1 MNSKSRILFI
11 STPVGAGHTRAA
23 QAVQQAVQRINPSSE
38 TQLVNMFDFFPP
50 IIGRTILR
58 GYLLILR
65 LYPSLYGSMYDW
77 GNNSVAALAGRDMIN
92 RYLAD
97 RMLQF
102 IKQYNP
108 DAIVCTHATPAGLT
122 ACLRRNGQISM
133 PVFAV
138 ITDFVLHRLW
148 VYADVDH
155 YYVSHSL
162 LQEQLQQLGISQAK
176 SLAAGIPVSA
186 EYACLRRNEEL
197 LQQFQFT
204 SNLPVILIMGGG
216 GGLLPMDDII
226 GSICRHFSDDVQIIA
241 VTGHNDKLY
250 HRLQARHKHKKN
262 VCILGFVNYI
272 PALMALAAVI
282 ISKPGGMTSAE
293 ALCAGLPLIIYRPI
307 PGQEE
312 GNAQY
317 LTSLGVAKQ
326 VNDVTD
332 LPQALGQLL
341 NNKAESYHEHR
352 NAISRFSRPA
362 AAHEIAN
369 HLINFLQTGQV
380 RT

>member
-1 MNSKSRILFI
+1 MKFLFL
-11 STPVGAGHTRAA
+11 TAPVGVGHTQAA
-23 QAVQQAVQRINPSSE
+23 KAVQQAVQRIDPSSE
-38 TQLVNMFDFFPP
+38 TQLVNMFDFFSPV
-50 IIGRTILR
+50 IGRTILR
-58 GYLLILR
+58 FYLLILR
-65 LYPSLYGSMYDW
+65 LYPSLYGRMYNW
-77 GNNSVAALAGRDMIN
+77 GNNSAAALAGRDLIS

-97 RMLQF
+97 KMLRF

-122 ACLRRNGQISM
+122 ACLRRSGQIII

-148 VYADVDH
+148 IYKEIDH
-155 YYVSHSL
+155 YYVPHSL
-162 LQEQLQQLGISQAK
+162 LQEQLHHHGIGQEK

-186 EYACLRRNEEL
+186 EFACLRRNEEL

-204 SNLPVILIMGGG
+204 SNLPIILIMGGG

-226 GSICRHFSDDVQIIA
+226 GSICCHFGDEVQIIA

-250 HRLQARHKHKKN
+250 HELHIRHKQCSH
-262 VCILGFVNYI
+262 VCVLGFIDYI
-272 PALMALAAVI
+272 PDLMALAAVI

-312 GNAQY
+312 GNTQY

-326 VNDVTD
+326 VNDLTA
-332 LPQALGQLL
+332 LPEALGQLL
-341 NNKAESYHEHR
+341 NNEAESWQERR
-352 NAISRFSRPA
+352 NAISQFSRPD

-369 HLINFLQTGQV
+369 HLVNFLQTGQV

>member
-23 QAVQQAVQRINPSSE
+23 QAVQQAVQRIDPYSE
-38 TQLVNMFDFFPP
+38 TQLVNMFDFFSPV
-50 IIGRTILR
+50 IGRTILR
-58 GYLLILR
+58 LYLLILR

-77 GNNSVAALAGRDMIN
+77 GNNSVAALAGRDVIN
-92 RYLAD
+92 RYLAAK
-97 RMLQF
+97 MFKF
-102 IKQYNP
+102 IRQYNP

-122 ACLRRNGQISM
+122 ACLRRSGHIRI

-148 VYADVDH
+148 VYEEIDH

-162 LQEQLQQLGISQAK
+162 LQEQLHQLGISQEK
-176 SLAAGIPVSA
+176 SLVAGIPVSA
-186 EYACLRRNEEL
+186 EFACLRRNEEL

-226 GSICRHFSDDVQIIA
+226 GSICRHFGDDVQIIA

-250 HRLQARHKHKKN
+250 HELCTRHKQRSN
-262 VCILGFVNYI
+262 VCILGFVDYI

-312 GNAQY
+312 GNTQY

-326 VNDVTD
+326 VNDLTD

-341 NNKAESYHEHR
+341 NNEAESCHEQR
-352 NAISRFSRPA
+352 NAISRFSRPD

-369 HLINFLQTGQV
+369 HLVNFLQTGQV